1 MLNNT
6 KIKNLKAKDSEY
18 GVADSHNLSIRITP
32 KGAKKWRFRYR
43 YGNKASM
50 ISLGK
55 YPAVSLAQARVLRDD
70 NQALLSQGIN
80 PSAYKK
86 QLKIKQQQKITFK
99 EAFDAWFDRHK
110 DEWTERENCPETGG
124 CI

>member
-18 GVADSHNLSIRITP
+18 GVADSYGLAVRITP

-43 YGNKASM
+43 YDGKASM

-55 YPAVSLAQARVLRDD
+55 YPAVVVV
-70 NQALLSQGIN
+70 
-80 PSAYKK
+80 
-86 QLKIKQQQKITFK
+86 
-99 EAFDAWFDRHK
+99 
-110 DEWTERENCPETGG
+110 
-124 CI
+124 